1 MTNTDPIVL
10 IETAKGKIKC
20 QIFQTDAPITA
31 KNFLG
36 LVNQGFYN
44 GLIFHRYEPGF
55 CLQGGDPD
63 GTGRGGSG
71 KTISLEVKPHLTHNE
86 AGIMSMARTND
97 PDSATSQFFF
107 TLGNASFL
115 NMQYAVFG
123 KVIEGLDVMMSLRA
137 GDKMDS
143 VSVLNAVP
151 NA

>member
-1 MTNTDPIVL
+1 MTNTDPIVM

-20 QIFQTDAPITA
+20 QIFQNDAPITA
-31 KNFLG
+31 ANFLE
-36 LVNQGFYN
+36 LVNRGFYN
-44 GLIFHRYEPGF
+44 GLTFHRYEPGF

-71 KTISLEVKPHLTHNE
+71 KTIPLEVKPNLNHNE

-97 PDSATSQFFF
+97 PNSATSQFFF

-123 KVIEGLDVMMSLRA
+123 KVIEGLDIMMSLRA
-137 GDKMDS
+137 GDKMDK
-143 VSVLNAVP
+143 VSVMNAVP

>member
-20 QIFQTDAPITA
+20 QIFQNDAPITA
-31 KNFLG
+31 ANFLD
-36 LVNQGFYN
+36 LVNRGFYN

-71 KTISLEVKPHLTHNE
+71 KTIPLEVKPHLKHDE

-97 PDSATSQFFF
+97 PNSATSQFFF

-123 KVIEGLDVMMSLRA
+123 KVIEGLDIMMSLRA

-143 VSVLNAVP
+143 VSVMNAVP